1 MNSEPLSA
9 LSGCGFAQNGSVS
22 YGTWKN
28 YAVCAWK
35 YSGRTYYVTV
45 AIRQEKV
52 NGAMKKAI
60 KQSLKQ
66 ATRDAAISQLN
77 KNVAVFLVTA
87 RGDAGQTMLAS
98 LEAITNTLL
107 AAGIAP
113 ANTSVISGALN
124 PDSLCLTSAGGML
137 TYQPVRA
144 TEVQS
149 QNAQVREKIEDNENN
164 GNYLL
169 GVIGAILGMLVGV
182 AVNVLVAE
190 LSNRIFALLFAL
202 IPVAAMFGYKLFK
215 GKMNK
220 AAVVIVILV
229 CIVGLGVMIY
239 SQTVIGIK
247 SGIREET
254 GRDADLKE
262 AIELA
267 NVVIKETDF
276 LKESAV
282 EILKYALFM
291 AVGIFIAWR
300 TISGQINSNVGGASS
315 AMVESLRPNPLAAPA
330 QQTAQTNPYVYNPVP
345 PTGGTTPPTTGQ
357 F

>member
-28 YAVCAWK
+28 YAVCVRK

-52 NGAMKKAI
+52 NGATKKAI

-113 ANTSVISGALN
+113 ANTSVISGAPN

-144 TEVQS
+144 IEVQS

-215 GKMNK
+215 GK
-220 AAVVIVILV
+220 
-229 CIVGLGVMIY
+229 
-239 SQTVIGIK
+239 
-247 SGIREET
+247 
-254 GRDADLKE
+254 
-262 AIELA
+262 
-267 NVVIKETDF
+267 
-276 LKESAV
+276 
-282 EILKYALFM
+282 
-291 AVGIFIAWR
+291 
-300 TISGQINSNVGGASS
+300 
-315 AMVESLRPNPLAAPA
+315 
-330 QQTAQTNPYVYNPVP
+330 
-345 PTGGTTPPTTGQ
+345 
-357 F
+357 